1 MKRRWIAGLMAVVC
15 VGAMAVFT
23 GCTGGSNE
31 GDAEATSY
39 MLTLAFVNEQYVQT
53 GNDALDVIIDT
64 KMEKRFPN
72 EREMYLQTL
81 ELLREENIINVS
93 VEGDVKLTTAFASNF
108 NINDV
113 TVSDGIA
120 TVDFDGED
128 FSGSSTQET
137 MLISQIV
144 ETLTKSF
151 DTIKGVDFT
160 VNGEKVE
167 TLLGHV
173 DASTIFTQ
181 SLYK

>member
-1 MKRRWIAGLMAVVC
+1 M
-15 VGAMAVFT
+15 
-23 GCTGGSNE
+23 
-31 GDAEATSY
+31 
-39 MLTLAFVNEQYVQT
+39 
-53 GNDALDVIIDT
+53 
-64 KMEKRFPN
+64 
-72 EREMYLQTL
+72 
-81 ELLREENIINVS
+81 
-93 VEGDVKLTTAFASNF
+93 
-108 NINDV
+108 

-160 VNGEKVE
+160 VNGEKVK